1 MTWREAECVDCGNYV
16 TYGMYHSEHE
26 HDATEITVTV
36 KCGYCVTGTTEEEEE
51 EKYVEP
57 ATAEWIVNNA
67 VMDDIEDEKLR
78 ASLEF
83 ARDLYNKSDENKD
96 VYAKAFTIMWRGAVK
111 T

>member
-1 MTWREAECVDCGNYV
+1 MTWREAECVECGNYV

-51 EKYVEP
+51 QIHEEEPLAEEYVKYADVDNVKNEKVRE
-57 ATAEWIVNNA
+57 AL
-67 VMDDIEDEKLR
+67 KL
-78 ASLEF
+78 
-83 ARDLYNKSDENKD
+83 ARDLYNKNDEHKD
-96 VYAKAFTIMWRGAVK
+96 VYAQSFASLWKAVK